1 MDDYNDDDDDEQ
13 PTGQSAGDN
22 NDKDNSRNSEVN
34 SSSSRN
40 LKKPN
45 IEGYFGSV
53 LEIFGLNEEINTVG
67 GEFYKLKEMNKKTE
81 SASNKAG
88 KRRAPSG

>member
-13 PTGQSAGDN
+13 PTGQSGSN
-22 NDKDNSRNSEVN
+22 NNNNNNSEIY
-34 SSSSRN
+34 SSSQRN
-40 LKKPN
+40 LRKPN

-67 GEFYKLKEMNKKTE
+67 VEFHKLKEMNKKTE
-81 SASNKAG
+81 SASSKAG

>member
-1 MDDYNDDDDDEQ
+1 MESKECIDDYNDDDDDEQ
-13 PTGQSAGDN
+13 PTGQSESN
-22 NDKDNSRNSEVN
+22 NNSEIY
-34 SSSSRN
+34 SSSQRN

-67 GEFYKLKEMNKKTE
+67 GEFHKLKEMNKKTE
-81 SASNKAG
+81 NASSKAG